1 MYLCSSKFN
10 MTKKILAILFVSTL
24 FLFKTNAQNYPQ
36 NYFRYPLDSLPSLV
50 SPFGG
55 LRDNHFHSG
64 IDLRTNQREGL
75 PVFASADGYV
85 SRIKIQSIGYGKA
98 IYIDHPN
105 GYTTVYGHLQK
116 YSGDIAEW
124 IQNYQYKNQTFEFDY
139 VFDKPILQV
148 KKGDTIGLSGNSG
161 GSSGPHVH
169 FEIRNTKSEKIINP
183 ALFGIIPFDTL
194 NPIIKNVFV
203 YTFIADGLL
212 LKQVLKINNQSIIST
227 NDPNQFIYKKPI
239 ELPAETYG
247 FGIEA
252 YDYIHNLQ
260 DEKGIY
266 SYSLK
271 SQNKLAFSHIL
282 NQFAF
287 DESKYI
293 NTHIDYPY
301 YKAAKNRVQKCFVD
315 DGNEF
320 STYQTNTSKGKI
332 FIAKNSLDTLVFEV
346 KDYNQNKVILLV
358 PIVGVTSKIDKE
370 KQDYLKS
377 VKGKKAFYPLKK
389 NSFKTKE
396 FLFELDA
403 KSIYDTVFYDYEIL
417 PKQKHAYS
425 KTYKVFNPTVSIHKA
440 ADISIKPINVK
451 PEHQSKLLLAYY
463 FNDEKIF
470 RSAGGNFENGF
481 VRGKA
486 SNFGHYFISI
496 DTIPPTIKQVF
507 INTEEAIGDSLHFY
521 FETKDNFSGIAKY
534 EGYLNGEWIL
544 LDFDAKSN
552 MLTYH
557 FDKVWYNLVAQN
569 KDSKLKNTAIIKP
582 EVLIRVIDRKGNVA
596 EKNFTMP
603 IAFE

>member
-1 MYLCSSKFN
+1 MHFKIFN
-10 MTKKILAILFVSTL
+10 MAKWKLLLIVVFTA
-24 FLFKTNAQNYPQ
+24 FLFETNAQNYPQ

-64 IDLRTNQREGL
+64 MDLRTNQREGM

-98 IYIDHPN
+98 IYLDHPN

-116 YSGDIAEW
+116 YSGKIAEW

-139 VFDKPILQV
+139 VFEKPVLLV

-194 NPIIKNVFV
+194 NPVIKNVFV
-203 YTFIADGLL
+203 YNFVPDGLL
-212 LKQVLKINNQSIIST
+212 LKQELKINHQTIVAT
-227 NDPNQFIYKKPI
+227 NTPNQFIYKKAL

-252 YDYIHNLQ
+252 YDYIHNPT

-266 SYSLK
+266 EYSLK
-271 SQNKLAFSHIL
+271 FKNKLAFSHTL

-293 NTHIDYPY
+293 NTHIDYPF
-301 YKAAKNRVQKCFVD
+301 YKVAKTRVQKCFID
-315 DGNEF
+315 EGNEF
-320 STYQTNTSKGKI
+320 STYQSNALKGKVLVT
-332 FIAKNSLDTLVFEV
+332 KNTYDTLVFEV
-346 KDYNQNKVILLV
+346 KDFNQNKFVLLI
-358 PIVGVTSKIDKE
+358 PIVGLPSKIDKE

-377 VKGKKAFYPLKK
+377 IKQKKAFYPLKK
-389 NSFKTKE
+389 NTIKNKD

-403 KSIYDTVFYDYEIL
+403 KFVYDSMFYDFEIL
-417 PKQKHAYS
+417 PKFKTSYS
-425 KTYKVFNPTVSIHKA
+425 KIFKIFNPTAPLHKA
-440 ADISIKPINVK
+440 ADIVIKPIKVK
-451 PEHQSKLLLAYY
+451 TEYQSKLLLAYY
-463 FNDEKIF
+463 FDDEKIF
-470 RSAGGNFENGF
+470 RSAGGDYDGG
-481 VRGKA
+481 VVKGKA
-486 SNFGHYFISI
+486 SNFGHYFVTI
-496 DTIPPTIKQVF
+496 DTIAPTIKQVF
-507 INTEEAIGDSLHFY
+507 INTEEALGDSLHFY
-521 FETKDNFSGIAKY
+521 FEIKDNFSGIGKY
-534 EGYLNGEWIL
+534 EGYLNDEWIL

-552 MLTYH
+552 MLMYH
-557 FDKVWYNLVAQN
+557 FDKIWYNLVAQN
-569 KDSKLKNTAIIKP
+569 KDSKLKNGAIIKP
-582 EVLIRVIDRKGNVA
+582 EVLIRVTDKKGNVA
-596 EKNFTMP
+596 EKSFIMP

>member
-1 MYLCSSKFN
+1 MHFKIFN
-10 MTKKILAILFVSTL
+10 MAKWKLLLTVVFTA
-24 FLFKTNAQNYPQ
+24 FLFEINAQNYPQ

-64 IDLRTNQREGL
+64 MDLRTNQREGL
-75 PVFASADGYV
+75 PVFASANGYV

-98 IYIDHPN
+98 IYLDHPN
-105 GYTTVYGHLQK
+105 GFTTVYGHLQK
-116 YSGDIAEW
+116 YSGKIGEW

-139 VFDKPILQV
+139 VFEKPVLLV

-203 YTFIADGLL
+203 YNFVTDGLL
-212 LKQVLKINNQSIIST
+212 LKQKLKIDNQTIIPT
-227 NDPNQFIYKKPI
+227 KIPGYFICKKAL
-239 ELPAETYG
+239 ELPVETYG

-252 YDYIHNLQ
+252 YDYIYDST

-266 SYSLK
+266 EYYI
-271 SQNKLAFSHIL
+271 SQNGKYIFKHTL

-293 NTHIDYPY
+293 NTHIDYPF
-301 YKAAKNRVQKCFVD
+301 YKASKIRIQKCFVD

-320 STYQTNTSKGKI
+320 STYETDDWKGKLLI
-332 FIAKNSLDTLVFEV
+332 RENKRDTLLFKVTDFN
-346 KDYNQNKVILLV
+346 YNSFFLFV
-358 PIVGVTSKIDKE
+358 PFVGLPSKIDKE

-377 VKGKKAFYPLKK
+377 IKYKKAFYPLKK
-389 NSFKTKE
+389 NSIKTKD

-403 KSIYDTVFYDYEIL
+403 KSIYDTVFYDFEIL
-417 PKQKHAYS
+417 PKSKNSYS
-425 KTYKVFNPTVSIHKA
+425 KTFKIFNPTAPIHKA
-440 ADISIKPINVK
+440 ADITIKPIKVK
-451 PEHQSKLLLAYY
+451 TEYQNKLLLAYY
-463 FNDEKIF
+463 FNDEKNY
-470 RSAGGNFENGF
+470 RSAGGNFENGM

-486 SNFGHYFISI
+486 SNFGHYFVTI
-496 DTIPPTIKQVF
+496 DTIAPTIKQVF
-507 INTEEAIGDSLHFY
+507 INTEEAIGDSLHYY
-521 FETKDNFSGIAKY
+521 FEIKDNFSGIGKY
-534 EGYLNGEWIL
+534 EGNLNGEWIL

-552 MLTYH
+552 LLTYH
-557 FDKVWYNLVAQN
+557 FDKIWYNLAAQN

-582 EVLIRVIDRKGNVA
+582 EVLIRVTDKKGNVA
-596 EKNFTMP
+596 YKTFIMP
-603 IAFE
+603 ITFE

>member
-1 MYLCSSKFN
+1 MNFKIFN
-10 MTKKILAILFVSTL
+10 IAKWKLLLIVVFTA
-24 FLFKTNAQNYPQ
+24 FLFETNAQNYPQ

-64 IDLRTNQREGL
+64 MDLRTNQREGL

-98 IYIDHPN
+98 IYLDHPN

-116 YSGDIAEW
+116 YSGKIAEW
-124 IQNYQYKNQTFEFDY
+124 IQNYQYKSQTFEFDY
-139 VFDKPILQV
+139 FFEKPILLI

-194 NPIIKNVFV
+194 NPTIKKVFI
-203 YTFIADGLL
+203 YTFVADGLL
-212 LKQVLKINNQSIIST
+212 LKHELKINNQNIIPT
-227 NDPNQFIYKKPI
+227 NNPNQYIYKKAI
-239 ELPAETYG
+239 ELPSETYV

-252 YDYIHNLQ
+252 YDYIHNRT

-266 SYSLK
+266 EYNLK
-271 SQNKLAFSHIL
+271 CKNKLAFSHIL

-287 DESKYI
+287 DESKFI
-293 NTHIDYPY
+293 NSHIDYPF
-301 YKAAKNRVQKCFVD
+301 YKAAKTRVQKCFID

-320 STYQTNTSKGKI
+320 STYQSNALNGKVLVTKNTR
-332 FIAKNSLDTLVFEV
+332 DTLAFEI
-346 KDYNQNKVILLV
+346 KDFNQNKFILLI
-358 PIVGVTSKIDKE
+358 PIVGVASKTDKE

-377 VKGKKAFYPLKK
+377 IKHKKVFYPLKK
-389 NSFKTKE
+389 NTIKTKD

-403 KSIYDTVFYDYEIL
+403 KSIYDTVFYDFEIL
-417 PKQKHAYS
+417 PKSQTSYS
-425 KTYKVFNPTVSIHKA
+425 KIFKIFNPTAPIHKS
-440 ADISIKPINVK
+440 ADIAIKPIKVK
-451 PEHQSKLLLAYY
+451 TEYQDKLLLAYY
-463 FNDEKIF
+463 FDNEKKF
-470 RSAGGNFENGF
+470 RSAGGNYDGG
-481 VRGKA
+481 VVKGKA
-486 SNFGHYFISI
+486 SNFGYYFLTI
-496 DTIPPTIKQVF
+496 DTIAPTIKQLF
-507 INTEEAIGDSLHFY
+507 INTQEALGDSLHFY
-521 FETKDNFSGIAKY
+521 FEIKDNFSGIAKY

-557 FDKVWYNLVAQN
+557 FDKIWYNLVAQN

-582 EVLIRVIDRKGNVA
+582 EVLIRVKDRKGNAA
-596 EKNFTMP
+596 EKTFTMP